1 MKGASSEQKEEK
13 NPMGWMGKLVGGTI
27 GFALGGP
34 LGAIFGAAFGHAFD
48 REAALGE
55 AVDNRQRLS
64 TVEQNQLTFFVAA
77 FSMLAKLAQAD
88 GRVSQAEIDSI
99 EGIMET
105 DLRLDPSGRH
115 AAINIFRTALNA
127 PGTFTDFARQF
138 YGQFYNQP
146 QMLELMIDIMLRV
159 AVSDGSI
166 TQGEEALIQSAVDT
180 FNFSSTRYEQLKS
193 QYVQTADS
201 AYAVLGC
208 NPDDS
213 DEQIKR
219 CYRHRV
225 QEYHPDKI
233 AAKGLPD
240 EFTRFA
246 QDKFREIQEA
256 WERIKTL
263 RGIK

>member
-1 MKGASSEQKEEK
+1 
-13 NPMGWMGKLVGGTI
+13 MGWMGKLVGGTI

-48 REAALGE
+48 TGSELDTE
-55 AVDNRQRLS
+55 NSRQRLS
-64 TVEQNQLTFFVAA
+64 SVEQHQLTFFVAA

-88 GRVSQAEIDSI
+88 GRVTQEEINSI
-99 EGIMET
+99 EGFMEK
-105 DLRLDPSGRH
+105 DLRLDPQGRH
-115 AAINIFRTALNA
+115 AAVNIFRTALNA
-127 PGTFTDFARQF
+127 PGSFGDFARQF
-138 YGQFYNQP
+138 HSRFYNQP
-146 QMLELMIDIMLRV
+146 QMLELMVDILLRV
-159 AVSDGSI
+159 AVADGPM
-166 TQGEEALIQSAVDT
+166 TKAEEELVLSAVGI
-180 FNFSSTRYEQLKS
+180 FNFNHGRYEQLKS
-193 QYVQTADS
+193 QYVRTADK

-213 DEQIKR
+213 DEQVKR
-219 CYRHRV
+219 CYRQRV

-233 AAKGLPD
+233 AAKGLPE

-256 WERIKTL
+256 WEKIKTT

>member
-1 MKGASSEQKEEK
+1 
-13 NPMGWMGKLVGGTI
+13 MGWMGKLVGGTI

-48 REAALGE
+48 AGSELDGRPQTAAGG
-55 AVDNRQRLS
+55 QRLS
-64 TVEQNQLTFFVAA
+64 SVETDQLTFFVAA

-88 GRVSQAEIDSI
+88 GRVTKEEIDSI
-99 EGIMET
+99 EGFMAR
-105 DLRLDPSGRH
+105 DLRLDPQGRTV
-115 AAINIFRTALNA
+115 AVNIFRTALNA
-127 PGTFTDFARQF
+127 PGSFDDFARQF
-138 YGQFYNQP
+138 YQQFHSQP
-146 QMLELMIDIMLRV
+146 QMLEVMVDILLRV
-159 AVSDGSI
+159 AVADGRM
-166 TQGEEALIQSAVDT
+166 TPGEEKLIHAAVAI
-180 FNFSSTRYEQLKS
+180 FNVSDVRYQQLKS
-193 QYVQTADS
+193 RYVQNDDK

-208 NPDDS
+208 SPDDS
-213 DEQIKR
+213 DEAVKR
-219 CYRHRV
+219 CYRQRV

-256 WERIKTL
+256 WETIKAH

>member
-1 MKGASSEQKEEK
+1 
-13 NPMGWMGKLVGGTI
+13 MGWMGKLVGGTI

-48 REAALGE
+48 KETEYEEIGDR
-55 AVDNRQRLS
+55 RRLS
-64 TVEQNQLTFFVAA
+64 SVEQHQLTFFVAA
-77 FSMLAKLAQAD
+77 FSMLAKLAQTD
-88 GRVSQAEIDSI
+88 GRVTREEIDSI
-99 EGIMET
+99 EKFMER
-105 DLRLDPSGRH
+105 DLRLDPQSRH
-115 AAINIFRTALNA
+115 VAINIFRTALNA

-146 QMLELMIDIMLRV
+146 QMLELMIDILVRV
-159 AVSDGSI
+159 AVSDGSMI
-166 TQGEEALIQSAVDT
+166 RAEESLIHSAVKT
-180 FNFSSTRYEQLKS
+180 FNFSMLRYDQIKS
-193 QYVQTADS
+193 QYARTADK

-208 NPDDS
+208 SPSDS

-219 CYRHRV
+219 CYRKRV
-225 QEYHPDKI
+225 QEYHPDKV

-256 WERIKTL
+256 WERIKEA

>member
-1 MKGASSEQKEEK
+1 
-13 NPMGWMGKLVGGTI
+13 MGWMGKLVGGTI

-48 REAALGE
+48 AESAY
-55 AVDNRQRLS
+55 DTSNQRQRLS
-64 TVEQNQLTFFVAA
+64 PIEHHQLTFFVAA

-88 GRVSQAEIDSI
+88 GRVTQEEIDSI
-99 EGIMET
+99 ESFMEK
-105 DLRLDPSGRH
+105 DLRLNAESRN
-115 AAINIFRTALNA
+115 AAANIFRTALNA

-138 YGQFYNQP
+138 YEQFRNQP
-146 QMLELMIDIMLRV
+146 QMLELMVDILLRV
-159 AVSDGSI
+159 AVADGSLA
-166 TQGEEALIQSAVDT
+166 QGEESLILSAVNI
-180 FNFSSTRYEQLKS
+180 FNFSNDRYEQMKS
-193 QYVQTADS
+193 QYIRTADR
-201 AYAVLGC
+201 AYSVLGC
-208 NPDDS
+208 SPEDADD
-213 DEQIKR
+213 QVKR
-219 CYRHRV
+219 CYRQRV

-256 WERIKTL
+256 WEQIKTA

>member
-1 MKGASSEQKEEK
+1 
-13 NPMGWMGKLVGGTI
+13 MGWMGKLVGGTI

-48 REAALGE
+48 READFEQTNG
-55 AVDNRQRLS
+55 RQRLS
-64 TVEQNQLTFFVAA
+64 TVEQHQLTFFVAA

-88 GRVSQAEIDSI
+88 GRVTQEEIDSI
-99 EGIMET
+99 EGIMEK
-105 DLRLDPSGRH
+105 DLRLDAQGRY

-127 PGTFTDFARQF
+127 PGTFSDFARQF
-138 YGQFYNQP
+138 YGQFYHQP
-146 QMLELMIDIMLRV
+146 QMLELMIDILLRV
-159 AVSDGSI
+159 AVADGSM
-166 TQGEEALIQSAVDT
+166 TRGEESLIRSAVDT
-180 FNFSSTRYEQLKS
+180 FNFSSLRYEQLKS
-193 QYVQTADS
+193 QYVRTADK

-213 DEQIKR
+213 DEKIKHS
-219 CYRHRV
+219 YRRLV
-225 QEYHPDKI
+225 LEYHPDKI

-246 QDKFREIQEA
+246 QDKFREIQDA
-256 WERIKTL
+256 WERIKTI